1 MKFDSQGLNQRE
13 LYKLISG
20 AVVPRPIAWVS
31 TVGESGINNLAP
43 FSYYNAVCADPA
55 IICVS
60 IGWRDGAEKDS
71 IRNLKYTGDFVVN
84 VVTEELAEAMN
95 LTAGEYSPDVDEFQ
109 LAKLTAVP
117 SERVKAP
124 RVRESP
130 INMECKLLQ
139 TLEFG
144 NAPTHN
150 TVAFG
155 EVVYLH
161 VRDDLLDNGRIDF
174 LKLKPVGRLAGD
186 LYTRS
191 TDIFEIK
198 RPRV

>member
-1 MKFDSQGLNQRE
+1 MKFDSQGITQRD

-31 TVGESGINNLAP
+31 TVGEDGINNLAP
-43 FSYYNAVCADPA
+43 FSYYAAVCTDPP

-60 IGWRDGAEKDS
+60 IGWREGVEKDS

-84 VVTEELAEAMN
+84 VVNEELAESMN
-95 LTAGEYSPDVDEFQ
+95 LTSGEYPPHVDEFK
-109 LAKLTAVP
+109 LAKLTPAP
-117 SERVKAP
+117 SEMVKAP
-124 RVRESP
+124 RVLESP
-130 INMECKLLQ
+130 INMECRLVQ

-155 EVVYLH
+155 EVICLH
-161 VRDDLLDNGRIDF
+161 VRDDLLYDGKIDF
-174 LKLKPVGRLAGD
+174 ERLRPLGRLAGD
-186 LYTRS
+186 LYSRS
-191 TDIFEIK
+191 REIFEMK
-198 RPRV
+198 RPKV